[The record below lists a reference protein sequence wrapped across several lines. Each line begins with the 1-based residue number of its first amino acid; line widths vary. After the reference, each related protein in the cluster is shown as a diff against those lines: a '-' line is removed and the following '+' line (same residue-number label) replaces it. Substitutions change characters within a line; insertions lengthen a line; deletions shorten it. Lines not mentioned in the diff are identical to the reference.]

1 MVSPFVERIF
11 GFKDV
16 CKCLNKLSPFDII
29 VLMFCLSSNTS
40 YRSGNT

>member
-11 GFKDV
+11 GFKDL
-16 CKCLNKLSPFDII
+16 CKCSNRLSPFDI

-40 YRSGNT
+40 CRSGNT